1 MVGGGLF
8 LWWGVWFVEMKKGHV
23 SSIWVDGTGLDGVWI
38 WLDYLPVE
46 P

>member
-1 MVGGGLF
+1 MVGGGL
-8 LWWGVWFVEMKKGHV
+8 LLWFVEMKKGHV

-38 WLDYLPVE
+38 GLDYLPVE